1 MMTETEVASAALF
14 MMIWCAAFIDQP
26 GLDTTTVAKNPTYPP
41 HHPRTPLMV
50 RNLYTRM
57 NVLASP
63 TEPCAAK
70 SCPFLY
76 SYATLHVL
84 PEQFFFFT

>member
-1 MMTETEVASAALF
+1 VAVAALF

-26 GLDTTTVAKNPTYPP
+26 GHDTTAVAKDPTCPP
-41 HHPRTPLMV
+41 LHPQTPLMV

-63 TEPCAAK
+63 IEPCAAR
-70 SCPFLY
+70 SCPIIFLRRAAR
-76 SYATLHVL
+76 SPIAI
-84 PEQFFFFT
+84 FFHDKY